1 MDTPEAISLAGLAVA
16 VVALVAR
23 ELHASFI
30 ERRRTQPVVIAHEER
45 APLFNGSYGGWVA
58 KAYLTNEG
66 GGAAFNVR
74 FGIEMAD
81 VRYAFRLETNDPP
94 EGNIQRVVG
103 AGARIPT
110 EDSVPILITSAE
122 MAGSVA
128 RSPGARL
135 DAASRYWCT
144 YENASGSTWETL

>member
-1 MDTPEAISLAGLAVA
+1 MQLERVNLNGVSERVLNAVA
-16 VVALVAR
+16 NALQLDDA
-23 ELHASFI
+23 
-30 ERRRTQPVVIAHEER
+30 ER
-45 APLFNGSYGGWVA
+45 APLFNRSYGGWVS

-74 FGIEMAD
+74 FGIETRD
-81 VRYAFRLETNDPP
+81 VRYAFRLETDDPP

-103 AGARIPT
+103 AGARVPT
-110 EDSVPILITSAE
+110 EGSVPILITSAE

-144 YENASGSTWETL
+144 YENASGSTCVQST